1 VLDRIEILVMKELEQ
16 NILRDGIPVS
26 RQLADMS
33 RMTAQEAL
41 GDIYATLDDAEGKA
55 WLRDARESSGLLA
68 AERRDPWA

>member
-1 VLDRIEILVMKELEQ
+1 MEIQVMKKFERD
-16 NILRDGIPVS
+16 ILRDGIPVS

-41 GDIYATLDDAEGKA
+41 GDIYATLDDAEGEA